1 MGIANLSHVLKIF
14 SGSDLDADEES
25 VLFGEVLLM
34 TLARASSSDAN
45 THPVEVETVRKI
57 VLEATGED
65 VSGADVRVAAASE
78 LYETASLEK
87 YLLSCGR
94 RLSPS
99 SRVTTVEALAE
110 VIKSDT
116 QVTSREVQFF
126 DMVARALGVT
136 PAELAGLVAD

>member
-1 MGIANLSHVLKIF
+1 MGIANLRHVLKIF
-14 SGSDLDADEES
+14 SGSDLNAEEEI

-34 TLARASSSDAN
+34 TLARASSADAN

-65 VSGADVRVAAASE
+65 VSDADVRVAAASE

-136 PAELAGLVAD
+136 PAELAGLVVD

>member
-14 SGSDLDADEES
+14 RGSDLNAEEEN

-45 THPVEVETVRKI
+45 THPVEIETVRKI

-65 VSGADVRVAAASE
+65 VSDADVRVAAASE
-78 LYETASLEK
+78 LYESASLEK

-94 RLSPS
+94 RLNPS
-99 SRVTTVEALAE
+99 SRVTTVQALAE

-116 QVTSREVQFF
+116 QVTSREIQFF
-126 DMVARALGVT
+126 DMVAGALGVT